1 MAESAADM
9 TTAPPASIAVSSST
23 ARGEREAP
31 HNLEAEEGLLA
42 ACMLDGG
49 QETMT
54 LCLEARLRPDT
65 FFKLGHQV
73 LFQVL
78 SDLYAKGTV
87 IDETVVI
94 DRLRSYTVESV
105 QWLAERSKRTKN
117 PPLETPLIELL
128 GGTSAILA
136 LTDRIET
143 TAHAP
148 FWLDIVRE
156 KWMLRRLIRTSQNI
170 VNRAYTNQDKLEH
183 FIDSVEQE
191 IFSIN
196 EDRISDSAQEFEK
209 AVDDAMALVSRIIQG
224 DTDEGVSTGY
234 IDVDKMT
241 FGMHPGQMIVLAAR
255 PSMGKT
261 SLGMNI
267 AENVC
272 LPQKRKPTSTLVFSL
287 EMPADQLAM
296 RMICGRAKVNMG
308 RVRDRMIS
316 KDQMRELSRAAQEL
330 KTAPLW
336 IDDSSTLNILEL
348 RAKARRLHQRKPLG
362 FVMVDYL
369 QLISGTDNRV
379 QREQQIAEISR
390 GLKAMAKELN
400 IPVLVLSQLNRESEK
415 EKRLPRISDLRESGA
430 IEQDADVVFL
440 LAPNPKSEDNPTV
453 PQASRE
459 RLLVIAKQ
467 RNGPTG
473 EVPLTFIP
481 DFTRFEN
488 HVRTPSAE

>member
-1 MAESAADM
+1 MAEPAAEAAM
-9 TTAPPASIAVSSST
+9 NPAVMPVPSGSLRS
-23 ARGEREAP
+23 EREAP
-31 HNLEAEEGLLA
+31 HSLEAEEGILA

-54 LCLEARLRPDT
+54 LCLEARLRPDA

-78 SDLYAKGTV
+78 TDLYAKGTV

-94 DRLRSYTVESV
+94 DRLRSCTVESIT
-105 QWLAERSKRTKN
+105 WLAERSRRTRN
-117 PPLETPLIELL
+117 PPLETPLMELV
-128 GGTSAILA
+128 GGTSVLLA
-136 LTDRIET
+136 MTDRIET
-143 TAHAP
+143 TAHAQ
-148 FWLDIVRE
+148 FWLEIVRE
-156 KWMLRRLIRTSQNI
+156 KWMLRRLIRTSSNI
-170 VNRAYTNQDKLEH
+170 VERAYTNQDKLEN
-183 FIDSVEQE
+183 FIDSVEKE

-196 EDRISDSAQEFEK
+196 EDRISDSAVEFEK

-224 DTDEGVSTGY
+224 ETDEGVATGY

-272 LPQKRKPTSTLVFSL
+272 LPNTRRKPTSTLVFSL

-296 RMICGRAKVNMG
+296 RMICGRARVNMG

-330 KTAPLW
+330 KAAPLW

-362 FVMVDYL
+362 FIMVDYL
-369 QLISGTDNRV
+369 QLLSGTDNRV

-390 GLKAMAKELN
+390 GLKGMAKELN

-415 EKRLPRISDLRESGA
+415 EKRLPRISDLRESGS

-488 HVRTPSAE
+488 HTRTPSAE